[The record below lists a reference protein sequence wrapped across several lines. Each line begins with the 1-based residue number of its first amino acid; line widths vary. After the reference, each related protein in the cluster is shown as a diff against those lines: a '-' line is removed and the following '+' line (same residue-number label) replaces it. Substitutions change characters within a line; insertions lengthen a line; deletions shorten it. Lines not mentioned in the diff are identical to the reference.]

1 MDEKRIKK
9 NLNFKRLAESR
20 MNKVLQ
26 SLNNLSKL
34 SNRQNYEYNQIEVKQ
49 IINTLK
55 TEVNN
60 IEKQFKIH
68 SKEKIFK
75 FNERKQ

>member
-1 MDEKRIKK
+1 MNEKRIEK
-9 NLNFKRLAESR
+9 NIKFKRLAESR

-34 SNRQNYEYNQIEVKQ
+34 SNRQNYEYNEIEVKQ

-55 TEVNN
+55 SEVNN
-60 IEKQFKIH
+60 IEKQFKINN
-68 SKEKIFK
+68 KEKRFK
-75 FNERKQ
+75 FN

>member
-34 SNRQNYEYNQIEVKQ
+34 SNRQNYEYNEIEVKQ
-49 IINTLK
+49 ITDTLK
-55 TEVNN
+55 NEVSN
-60 IEKQFKIH
+60 IEKQFKKSES
-68 SKEKIFK
+68 SKKFK
-75 FNERKQ
+75 FN